1 MTTTTLLWVFIV
13 IVVLIAGAFLALAM
27 TVRKLKQ
34 RYEDLEARFQELKDR
49 PLKEKVEEVNQMHL
63 VGQSLTIYRKWEE
76 HYNEVLAEETE
87 LQSDFEEITETLESY
102 KYIKHTREFLDYL
115 EARIGEISD
124 HVDKISQGLTK
135 LQESEQENSERVQAS
150 IDLLQSL
157 ARDVRENPDSFGVA
171 LPEVRKQLHHV
182 QESFERVDKLNQ
194 NGDPLEARQS
204 LVKAEK
210 EVNAAS
216 ELFNAIPELNKVLT
230 SKYVEQLEDLR
241 AGYSRLVHQQ
251 FKFPKEEGNL
261 SEHLEAAQ
269 MHVDD
274 AVNSLKRCDIDVVE
288 TSVRHIAEEIDHLY
302 AVMQREVD
310 AQSYV
315 FANQEVIEDFINH
328 AHKNNRQLIIELDHT
343 SQSYI
348 FHQNELGRAR
358 VFQTEIENLQHD
370 NNVWDTEIASH
381 DAIYSEVESF
391 YKEAFNILEDIE
403 NQQVA
408 MDKTVQKMRSDYKKA
423 EKAFDEFDFKMRFY
437 KRFVEKHR
445 LPGLPSDYLD
455 YFFLVTEHIENLG
468 AELAKMRVD
477 TAKLNEYVEALN
489 NEVREVAKRTNNVV
503 DHATLAE
510 QYMQYANRFRSTH
523 DIAPAINESL
533 ELFKEYRYTEA
544 MNNIKLVIERIDPG
558 ATDRI
563 KSFYDEE
570 KEAVD

>member
-1 MTTTTLLWVFIV
+1 MTTTALLWVFIV
-13 IVVLIAGAFLALAM
+13 IVVLIAGGFLALAM

-34 RYEDLEARFQELKDR
+34 RYDDLKEQFQAVKDR

-76 HYNEVLAEETE
+76 HYQEAVAEENE
-87 LQSDFEEITETLESY
+87 LDADFEEITETLETY

-115 EARIGEISD
+115 EARISEIND
-124 HVDKISQGLTK
+124 HVDKISEGLTK
-135 LQESEQENSERVQAS
+135 LQESEKENSERVQAS
-150 IDLLQSL
+150 IDLLESL
-157 ARDVRENPDSFGVA
+157 AHEVRENPDSFGEA

-182 QESFERVDKLNQ
+182 QDSFNRVGQLNQ
-194 NGDPLEARQS
+194 KGDPLEARQS

-216 ELFNAIPELNKVLT
+216 LLFNAIPDLNQALT
-230 SKYVEQLEDLR
+230 TTYVEQLEDLR
-241 AGYSRLVHQQ
+241 DGYQRLMHQQ
-251 FKFPKEEGNL
+251 FKFPKEEGDL
-261 SEHLEAAQ
+261 GEHLDAVQQHLDA
-269 MHVDD
+269 
-274 AVNSLKRCDIDVVE
+274 AVNSLKACDIDVVE
-288 TSVRHIAEEIDHLY
+288 TAVHRIGEEIDHLY
-302 AVMQREVD
+302 TVMQREVD

-315 FANQEVIEDFINH
+315 YANQEVIEDFINH

-348 FHQNELGRAR
+348 FHNNELGRAR
-358 VFQTEIENLQHD
+358 MFQTEIENLQHD
-370 NNVWDTEIASH
+370 NQVWDTEISTH
-381 DAIYSEVESF
+381 DAIYSDVESF
-391 YKEAFNILEDIE
+391 YKESFNILEDIE

-408 MDKTVQKMRSDYKKA
+408 MDKTVQKMRSDYHKA
-423 EKAFDEFDFKMRFY
+423 EKAFDEYDFKMRFY

-445 LPGLPSDYLD
+445 LPGLPADYLD
-455 YFFLVTEHIENLG
+455 YFFLVSEHIENLG

-477 TAKLNEYVEALN
+477 TVKLNDYMEALN

-570 KEAVD
+570 KESVE